1 MANDVEILHLKGI
14 NKKFGAIKVLHDVD
28 FSLNKG
34 EIVALVGD
42 NGAGK
47 STLIKILCG
56 LYKQDKGE
64 IWLEGKLVKWIS
76 PKDSRNAGIEV
87 VYQDLALQELLSV
100 TRNFFLAKEVLKKG
114 IYGSLGNIDLTRM
127 NSECINALDNLGIHI
142 KSPYRLVE
150 VLSGGERQSIAIARS
165 LYYGTKVLVLD
176 EPTASLSVKETR
188 KVLELTKLA
197 ANRGL
202 GIIIISHNIMQV
214 HGVTDRIVVLY
225 KGEKVLD
232 EMKTSVSVEEV
243 TNAILTGG
251 SKN

>member
-1 MANDVEILHLKGI
+1 MVNNEEIIYLKGI
-14 NKKFGAIKVLHDVD
+14 DKKFGAVSVLKDVD
-28 FSLNKG
+28 FSVKKG

-47 STLIKILCG
+47 STLIKILSG

-64 IWLEGKLVKWIS
+64 VWFERKLTNWSS

-100 TRNFFLAKEVLKKG
+100 ARNFFLAKELLKKG
-114 IYGSLGNIDLTRM
+114 IYGLLGNIDLIRM
-127 NSECINALDNLGIHI
+127 RSECIKSLDNLGIHI
-142 KSPYRLVE
+142 KSPDRLVE
-150 VLSGGERQSIAIARS
+150 VLSGGQRQSIAIARS

-232 EMKTSVSVEEV
+232 EMKTSVSIEEV
-243 TNAILTGG
+243 TNAILTG
-251 SKN
+251 SKH

>member
-1 MANDVEILHLKGI
+1 MANNEKFIHLKGI
-14 NKKFGAIKVLHDVD
+14 NKKFGAIKVLHDID
-28 FSLNKG
+28 FSLSEG
-34 EIVALVGD
+34 EIVAIVGD

-64 IWLEGKLVKWIS
+64 IWFEGKLVKWRS

-87 VYQDLALQELLSV
+87 VYQDLALQDLLSV
-100 TRNFFLAKEVLKKG
+100 TRNFFLAKEVLRKG

-165 LYYGTKVLVLD
+165 LYYGTKLLVLD

-197 ANRGL
+197 ASRGV
-202 GIIIISHNIMQV
+202 GVIVISHNIMQI
-214 HGVTDRIVVLY
+214 HGVTDRIIVLF
-225 KGEKVLD
+225 KGKKVLD
-232 EMKTSVSVEEV
+232 EMKTSVSIGEI
-243 TNAILTGG
+243 TNAILTG